1 MSNPYESARKAVQWG
16 FFFMGVPV
24 GVLVPRLAEIKA
36 GLGAGDASYG
46 SAIAIG
52 GLGAMVGNHIGAQL
66 VHRYGSKPISRTA
79 IVFIMINN
87 VSNALAPTT
96 LWLAIVAFSGGLV
109 WSIQNVGINSQGAL
123 VEQGLGRSFMPRAH
137 AFWSI
142 GTMTA
147 AVISS
152 LVAPYLPPLTA
163 LSIGVTI
170 SLIGFYSLT
179 SNLLPTHLDDR
190 PHNDASQLQ
199 QHERIPR
206 GATMFLAAIAF
217 ANVMALVPEIAVGD
231 WSSVLLKEDFGVS
244 VGPNGYGF
252 AAFMVF
258 QMLGRLFAPAF
269 VDRYTLANVVRWF
282 GLVGAAGFLTFL
294 LLAARTGADN
304 PDLALVYS
312 CIAYACMGAGVS
324 VMAPAWVTAAGAI
337 PGLPSARAIA
347 RIGVIV
353 AVSGMCCR
361 ILLAQFSQHFSL
373 PVALS
378 LTGAMLAIAAV
389 MSPVLQPH
397 RAHRH
402 AVTKE
407 SA

>member
-52 GLGAMVGNHIGAQL
+52 GLGAMVGNLIGARL

-231 WSSVLLKEDFGVS
+231 WSSVLLKEDFGVA

-282 GLVGAAGFLTFL
+282 GLVGAAGFLAFL

-378 LTGAMLAIAAV
+378 LTGAMLAVAAA

>member
-1 MSNPYESARKAVQWG
+1 MNNPYESARKAVQWG

-52 GLGAMVGNHIGAQL
+52 GLGAMVGNLIGARL

-231 WSSVLLKEDFGVS
+231 WSSVLLKEDFGVA

-282 GLVGAAGFLTFL
+282 GLVGAAGFLAFL

>member
-52 GLGAMVGNHIGAQL
+52 GLGAMVGNLIGARL

-231 WSSVLLKEDFGVS
+231 WSSVLLKEDFGVA